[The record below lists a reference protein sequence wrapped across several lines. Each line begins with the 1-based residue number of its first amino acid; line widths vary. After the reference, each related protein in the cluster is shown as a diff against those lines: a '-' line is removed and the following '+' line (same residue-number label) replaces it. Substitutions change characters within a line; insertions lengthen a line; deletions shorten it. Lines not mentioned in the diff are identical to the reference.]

1 MASKPS
7 SLPATRPELVHS
19 VVLLASAGPLTDV
32 VITAEGELLDR
43 LGEIPASFLVL
54 EGLLG
59 DLPTQLVLDDPEQ
72 VALWRELLA
81 VQPDVWASSE
91 GERGQWHAARSW
103 TRDEHRI
110 DQLAQ
115 IEVPV
120 LVAAFEQDT
129 KFPPRGARLA
139 ASLLPR
145 GQVVEIPG
153 AAHGGLLTHTQDT
166 FDALVPFLLSSREC
180 GGVST

>member
-1 MASKPS
+1 MRHSPTTEELPRNTKPRES
-7 SLPATRPELVHS
+7 TK
-19 VVLLASAGPLTDV
+19 
-32 VITAEGELLDR
+32 
-43 LGEIPASFLVL
+43 LG
-54 EGLLG
+54 
-59 DLPTQLVLDDPEQ
+59 
-72 VALWRELLA
+72 A
-81 VQPDVWASSE
+81 VP
-91 GERGQWHAARSW
+91 
-103 TRDEHRI
+103 I

-145 GQVVEIPG
+145 GQVIEIHG

-166 FDALVPFLLSSREC
+166 FDALVPFLLSSRERED
-180 GGVST
+180 VSA